1 MQNKVRIYMKV
12 SYDYRRSHHHHR
24 HQQQYNTIQYS
35 FISWNNSISTDID
48 EIGFTVVSLN

>member
-35 FISWNNSISTDID
+35 FISWNNTISTDID